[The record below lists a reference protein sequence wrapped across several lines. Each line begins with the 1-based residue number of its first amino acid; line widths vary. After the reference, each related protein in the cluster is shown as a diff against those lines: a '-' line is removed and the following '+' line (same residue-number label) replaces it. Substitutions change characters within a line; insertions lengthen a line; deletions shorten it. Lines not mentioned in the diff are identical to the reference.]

1 MRPDVERP
9 APSGIEPPSRRN
21 GPFDRSEHH
30 SRRNDLMATKA
41 KTKKVKDLSA
51 KGKAGSVKG
60 GRINRA

>member
-1 MRPDVERP
+1 MV
-9 APSGIEPPSRRN
+9 
-21 GPFDRSEHH
+21 RSIDPTSH

-51 KGKAGSVKG
+51 KGKSGSVKG

>member
-1 MRPDVERP
+1 MV
-9 APSGIEPPSRRN
+9 
-21 GPFDRSEHH
+21 RSIDPTSH

-51 KGKAGSVKG
+51 KG